1 LKKIFSKEIAGI
13 ILLITFGLLFI
24 FQGLIVLNIIPYNIV
39 WGGQLNEENYKVMSL
54 FSIIIICLFM
64 AIIAI
69 KMKFIKSNIL
79 DRLGT
84 IGAWIIFIYLIL
96 NTVGNIASASSVESI
111 IFTPITIIMSIFA
124 LVLALSKE

>member
-1 LKKIFSKEIAGI
+1 MKKIFSKEIAGI
-13 ILLITFGLLFI
+13 ILLITFGLLII
-24 FQGLIVLNIIPYNIV
+24 FQGLILLNIIPHNIV

-79 DRLGT
+79 GRLGT
-84 IGAWIIFIYLIL
+84 IGTWIIFIYLIV
-96 NTVGNIASASSVESI
+96 NTIGNIASASSVESI

>member
-1 LKKIFSKEIAGI
+1 MKKIFSKEIAGI

-24 FQGLIVLNIIPYNIV
+24 FQGLILLNIIPHNIV
-39 WGGQLNEENYKVMSL
+39 WGGQLNEENYKEISL

-79 DRLGT
+79 DKLGT

>member
-1 LKKIFSKEIAGI
+1 MKKIFSKEIAGI

>member
-1 LKKIFSKEIAGI
+1 MKKIFSKEIAGI
-13 ILLITFGLLFI
+13 ILLITFGLLLI
-24 FQGLIVLNIIPYNIV
+24 FQGLILLNIFPHNIV